1 MAPFAIRPP
10 ITPEITRIFS
20 FFFQLQKKWVQKVT
34 FVVWLTSNP
43 FLYLYKNG
51 FQWRILFL
59 APSATSKSE
68 KWWKVLR
75 VFRERSMIF
84 RVMFQAFLGLVHYWY
99 IHQLSKSL
107 NFLLEIIR
115 KFCMDLSMETLQCSW
130 TPITST
136 VISLVLYLVNLADW
150 NRFR

>member
-1 MAPFAIRPP
+1 MVSHG
-10 ITPEITRIFS
+10 S
-20 FFFQLQKKWVQKVT
+20 FCHQTTDNSWNNSHFLVFFQLQKKWVQKVT

-99 IHQLSKSL
+99 IHQLSESV
-107 NFLLEIIR
+107 NFLLETIR
-115 KFCMDLSMETLQCSW
+115 YTFKLYSVAELLSQA
-130 TPITST
+130 
-136 VISLVLYLVNLADW
+136 NL
-150 NRFR
+150 F